1 MALTTSPRPVFNPS
15 DPKARSGGR
24 VAHYECDVPPTFLG
38 SSDPRVFLRKWVY
51 SYMKYPKEAVRDGIQ
66 GRVLVNFTIDAKG
79 KVKDVKVVR
88 SVDPLLD
95 AEAVRV
101 VSASP
106 DWKPGVLDG
115 KKVECELSLYIEFK
129 LEKKGSFGI
138 KKHER

>member
-1 MALTTSPRPVFNPS
+1 MET
-15 DPKARSGGR
+15 
-24 VAHYECDVPPTFLG
+24 
-38 SSDPRVFLRKWVY
+38 
-51 SYMKYPKEAVRDGIQ
+51 EAV
-66 GRVLVNFTIDAKG
+66 LAKG
-79 KVKDVKVVR
+79 LCERIGIDGRLNHKAPAKDVKVVR